1 MNQLKTKV
9 AIITGGGSGIGAATA
24 ERIAEQGA
32 SVMVTD
38 INGCAAEQSARVSLQ
53 RGRAACCIGPGCG

>member
-24 ERIAEQGA
+24 ERVAEQGA

-38 INGCAAEQSARVSLQ
+38 INGR
-53 RGRAACCIGPGCG
+53 RR